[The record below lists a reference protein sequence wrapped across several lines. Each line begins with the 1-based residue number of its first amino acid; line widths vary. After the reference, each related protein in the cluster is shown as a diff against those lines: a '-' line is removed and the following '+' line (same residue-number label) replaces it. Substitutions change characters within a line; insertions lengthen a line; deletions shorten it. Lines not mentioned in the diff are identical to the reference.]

1 LLAAFLRQNWVSVG
15 IGIGGSALVAGL
27 HLLTALS
34 VAAIV
39 ELVTS
44 NGQTD
49 KAVAPATLDALP
61 DLNQVGSL
69 VLDRLL
75 AITRATGFP
84 DVSPAV
90 PVCILAALV
99 STVSATVGVGVRM
112 FWHRVRLQFVRS
124 TQTEFY
130 AHLHRLPMAYL
141 AQQKSAELAT
151 RLHSNISA
159 MTGPLVDLLAEVL
172 TSSLLLSTYLYL
184 LLKTSVSLT
193 LLSVG
198 IGAAFVISSHG
209 IGVLTR
215 TAVRARFSSF
225 EHLAG
230 TAQEA
235 IQSARIVKSFCAEG
249 WEVDRFRR
257 SVEEFV
263 HAELKALLLNRE
275 LPQALTIALTGMA
288 IATVALVGV
297 VQLERGDL
305 TQQGLAMFVVVSG
318 VLFSNANRLAQAVLA
333 AFRAGAAG
341 QDVLS
346 VWSLDGEEEDEA
358 TPSVAFDYAI
368 EFKDVWFSYPGSP
381 EAALRGVSLRIA
393 KGEVVGVVGPSGG
406 GKSTFVD
413 LLLRLH
419 DPEKGAIYVDGA
431 NVTDLPLHTYRRLF
445 GVVPQEPMLFND
457 TVRRNIGYGLNL
469 DDHDIAW
476 AAAIANAGEFVEA
489 LPAGYDT
496 MVGERGTRLSGGQ
509 RQRIAIARALAPRPE
524 VLVLDEATSSLDSES
539 ERLVQDA
546 VARAVQSRTAVIVA
560 HRLSTLRDADR
571 IVVIEGG
578 RITEQGTHTDLL
590 RAGGIYSH
598 LYQQQATTA

>member
-1 LLAAFLRQNWVSVG
+1 
-15 IGIGGSALVAGL
+15 
-27 HLLTALS
+27 
-34 VAAIV
+34 
-39 ELVTS
+39 
-44 NGQTD
+44 
-49 KAVAPATLDALP
+49 
-61 DLNQVGSL
+61 
-69 VLDRLL
+69 
-75 AITRATGFP
+75 
-84 DVSPAV
+84 
-90 PVCILAALV
+90 
-99 STVSATVGVGVRM
+99 M
-112 FWHRVRLQFVRS
+112 
-124 TQTEFY
+124 
-130 AHLHRLPMAYL
+130 
-141 AQQKSAELAT
+141 
-151 RLHSNISA
+151 
-159 MTGPLVDLLAEVL
+159 
-172 TSSLLLSTYLYL
+172 
-184 LLKTSVSLT
+184 
-193 LLSVG
+193 
-198 IGAAFVISSHG
+198 
-209 IGVLTR
+209 
-215 TAVRARFSSF
+215 
-225 EHLAG
+225 
-230 TAQEA
+230 
-235 IQSARIVKSFCAEG
+235 
-249 WEVDRFRR
+249 
-257 SVEEFV
+257 
-263 HAELKALLLNRE
+263 
-275 LPQALTIALTGMA
+275 
-288 IATVALVGV
+288 
-297 VQLERGDL
+297 
-305 TQQGLAMFVVVSG
+305 
-318 VLFSNANRLAQAVLA
+318 
-333 AFRAGAAG
+333 
-341 QDVLS
+341 LS